1 VCGFL
6 ALFLSNGQ
14 KGRFI
19 MKLLNC
25 EKIGLMLFVF
35 LAAIVLFGGNAK
47 ADFTFG
53 KPFNL
58 GPTVNTSYVD
68 FPAFIPAD
76 GLELYI
82 FSNRPGSLGDNDLW
96 VMTRATRDDDWG
108 PPINLGPAVNSSV
121 RECDVCIPAD
131 GLELYFD
138 AYNRSGGYGNWDI
151 WVSRRQTKNDPW
163 STAVNLGPPINGS
176 SRDSS
181 PSISSDGLEFYFASS
196 RLGGQGNDDIYVAKR
211 ATKNDP
217 WGEPVNLGAIVN
229 SSAYECGN
237 KISSDSLMLF
247 FSGETVSPYRSGG
260 FGLSDIWMTRRA
272 TIDDEWNEPVN
283 LGPLVNSSS
292 QDYGP
297 VISQEGDTL
306 YFGSNRTGGSGNY
319 DIYQAPIIPIVDFN
333 GDGEVDGCEVCTM
346 ADCWGTDDP
355 LCDIGPMAW
364 GDGVVDVEDLKVLA
378 EYIGEPLDDPTLV
391 AHWALDEAEGTIA
404 YDSAGEYDGTLNGE
418 PLWRPDDG
426 IVNGAIELDGTD
438 DYISTPFVINPYE
451 ENFSVF
457 TWIKGGA
464 PGQVIIS
471 QQDGV
476 NWLLSDPTEGNLMTE
491 LKCQGRSGTPLV
503 SNTVI
508 TDGNWHRICFVWDSS
523 YRVLYVDDVEVASDA
538 QVGLESS
545 EGVLYIG
552 VGKNFSPDSFFSGL
566 IDDVRIYNRAVTP

>member
-1 VCGFL
+1 
-6 ALFLSNGQ
+6 
-14 KGRFI
+14 
-19 MKLLNC
+19 MKWLNC
-25 EKIGLMLFVF
+25 EKMRFMLIVFV
-35 LAAIVLFGGNAK
+35 AAIIIDGGSTK

-53 KPFNL
+53 EPVNL
-58 GPTVNTSYVD
+58 GPTINSSSGDALDCVSY
-68 FPAFIPAD
+68 D
-76 GLELYI
+76 GLEMYI
-82 FSNRPGSLGDNDLW
+82 DS
-96 VMTRATRDDDWG
+96 
-108 PPINLGPAVNSSV
+108 
-121 RECDVCIPAD
+121 
-131 GLELYFD
+131 
-138 AYNRSGGYGNWDI
+138 NRSGGYGTWDI
-151 WVSRRQTKNDPW
+151 WVSTRETIDDEWGAP
-163 STAVNLGPPINGS
+163 VNLGPNINFSWGDVGAFLS
-176 SRDSS
+176 SEDLEMYFCSYNSPGGYGYWDIWLTKRAAKEDPWGEPENLGPPVNTSAWDGY
-181 PSISSDGLEFYFASS
+181 PSISSDGLELYFSS
-196 RLGGQGNDDIYVAKR
+196 RRSGGYGSDDMWVSRRTTI
-211 ATKNDP
+211 NDP
-217 WGEPVNLGAIVN
+217 WEKPVNLGAVVN
-229 SSAYECGN
+229 SSASESFPFL
-237 KISSDSLMLF
+237 SSDGLLLLF
-247 FSGETVSPYRSGG
+247 SEEINSPLRSGG
-260 FGLSDIWMTRRA
+260 FGNEDMWMTRRKSVFDPWS
-272 TIDDEWNEPVN
+272 TPVN
-283 LGPLVNSSS
+283 LGPIVNNSTLDGS
-292 QDYGP
+292 P
-297 VISQEGDTL
+297 RISPDGSML
-306 YFGSNRTGGSGNY
+306 YFCSNRTGGSGSD

>member
-1 VCGFL
+1 
-6 ALFLSNGQ
+6 
-14 KGRFI
+14 

-35 LAAIVLFGGNAK
+35 VAAIVLFGGNAK

-121 RECDVCIPAD
+121 RECDVCISAD

-333 GDGEVDGCEVCTM
+333 GNGIVDINDLVIMIEN
-346 ADCWGTDDP
+346 WSTDNS
-355 LCDIGPMAW
+355 LCDIGPMPW
-364 GDGVVDVEDLKVLA
+364 GDGVVDVNDLEVLMSYWGD
-378 EYIGEPLDDPTLV
+378 EINDPTLI
-391 AHWALDEAEGTIA
+391 ANYKLDEAEGDIA
-404 YDSAGEYDGTLNGE
+404 YDSAGILDGILNGA
-418 PLWRPDDG
+418 PKWQPNGGVID
-426 IVNGAIELDGTD
+426 GAIELDGTD

-508 TDGNWHRICFVWDSS
+508 TDGYWHRIGLVWDGSN
-523 YRVLYVDDVEVASDA
+523 RKLYVDGVAVAEDT
-538 QVGLESS
+538 QPGLDGSQM
-545 EGVLYIG
+545 GLYIG
-552 VGKNFSPDSFFSGL
+552 CDKGMEPGTFFSGL
-566 IDDVRIYNRAVTP
+566 IDDVRIYNRAVNP